1 MNNRN
6 SMRTFSALVLS
17 AFTFAAYTQSISTTG
32 SFTFNPSLLT
42 VQAGTPISLSIGGAH
57 TMTEVS
63 ESTWNMNGTTSNGG
77 FNYDGGNHIL
87 TLDIPGT
94 YYYVCVPHAGMGMKG
109 RIIVESSTG
118 VEETNDNGDIMI
130 FPNPANDGMTI
141 SMPGSNGMRLRLIDM
156 QGREVHQQLLTGNDR
171 VATGQ
176 LAKGH
181 YTVVIQDADGSQ
193 VARRPLTITR

>member
-1 MNNRN
+1 
-6 SMRTFSALVLS
+6 MRTLSALAVTAF
-17 AFTFAAYTQSISTTG
+17 AFTAYSQSISTTG

-63 ESTWNMNGTTSNGG
+63 EATWNVNGTTSNGG
-77 FNYDGGNHIL
+77 FNFDGGNHTL

-94 YYYVCVPHAGMGMKG
+94 YYYVCVPHADMGMKG

-118 VEETNDNGDIMI
+118 LEDANEDGGISI
-130 FPNPANDGMTI
+130 FPNPANDGITVAMAGSTGMTL
-141 SMPGSNGMRLRLIDM
+141 SLIDM
-156 QGREVHQQLLTGNDR
+156 QGRVVLQQLLTGNDR
-171 VATGQ
+171 IPTSQ

-181 YTVVIQDADGSQ
+181 YTALIQSAEGAA